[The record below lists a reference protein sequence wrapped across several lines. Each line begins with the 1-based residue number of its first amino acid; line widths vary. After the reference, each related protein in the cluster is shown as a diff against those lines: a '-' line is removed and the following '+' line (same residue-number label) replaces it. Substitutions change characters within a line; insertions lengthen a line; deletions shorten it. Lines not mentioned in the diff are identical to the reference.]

1 MIYKEF
7 KGKQLSQLGFGAMR
21 LPLLDGGAIDEVQ
34 VEQMVDYAMSKG
46 LNYFDTAYPY
56 HNGASEEVLGR
67 ILKKY
72 DRDSFYLATKFPGH
86 QISESYDPAAV
97 FEDQLKKCQVEF
109 FDFYLIHNVSEG
121 SLGTYFDPRW
131 NIVPYFIEQ
140 KKAGRIKHLGFSSHG
155 TIPVM
160 KEFLEAYGHEMEFCL
175 IQANYLDW
183 TLQDAKGKCEFLNE
197 QGLAIMVMEPLRGG
211 KLAKLDEAS
220 ETAMKEMRPDESIP
234 AWGLR
239 FLQEV
244 EGMAVILSGMST
256 YDQMVD
262 NLKTFEERK
271 PLTAEETEFVLNV
284 AEGMKDSVPCTS
296 CRYCTDD
303 CPMELDIPVLIEI
316 LNEMKVIPG
325 FNPVL
330 RVEGMPEDK
339 RPSAC
344 IACGKC
350 VDICPQRIN
359 VPEEFKLLTE
369 LLAKMPSWA
378 QICREREAAAAK
390 AKQK

>member
-175 IQANYLDW
+175 IQANNLDW
-183 TLQDAKGKCEFLNE
+183 TLQDAKGK
-197 QGLAIMVMEPLRGG
+197 
-211 KLAKLDEAS
+211 
-220 ETAMKEMRPDESIP
+220 
-234 AWGLR
+234 
-239 FLQEV
+239 
-244 EGMAVILSGMST
+244 
-256 YDQMVD
+256 
-262 NLKTFEERK
+262 
-271 PLTAEETEFVLNV
+271 
-284 AEGMKDSVPCTS
+284 
-296 CRYCTDD
+296 
-303 CPMELDIPVLIEI
+303 
-316 LNEMKVIPG
+316 
-325 FNPVL
+325 
-330 RVEGMPEDK
+330 
-339 RPSAC
+339 
-344 IACGKC
+344 
-350 VDICPQRIN
+350 
-359 VPEEFKLLTE
+359 
-369 LLAKMPSWA
+369 
-378 QICREREAAAAK
+378 
-390 AKQK
+390 